1 MPRRQLADPRIVLA
15 FTALADL
22 QAKTAH
28 QPANAELDVAEL
40 LSCSN
45 FRPVSSARIS
55 CAGTVLTCTGRNQPI
70 RISCA
75 MPRASLRSV
84 FTFIAPSAA
93 LRCRV
98 SIRIA
103 ANPAAVS
110 RSEEHTSELQSLRH
124 LV

>member
-15 FTALADL
+15 FTDLADL
-22 QAKTAH
+22 QAKTAQ

-40 LSCSN
+40 DLQQ

-55 CAGTVLTCTGRNQPI
+55 CAGTVLTCTGRNQLI

-110 RSEEHTSELQSLRH
+110 PACNHR
-124 LV
+124 